1 MNEKQW
7 MKGGI
12 KMSFIDDMKIGK
24 KLIGGF
30 LVVVLILVVVAAIG
44 YVQMGALDKADT
56 ALYEDRALPLAQL
69 GIADSDF
76 QQMRAE
82 LYRYIAVPESRA
94 TAETTIAELRTEI
107 KKNMDAYRATTLTA
121 EEKTN
126 LAAFDT
132 NYAVFNT
139 QFDATIAAVDKKDQ
153 KAVDAA
159 LAEGSPLITARTGA
173 ATAIDGLVT
182 INIDEAKKLSDAN
195 TALYN
200 SSSMMMIIATIV
212 GIIIAI
218 ALALFLSKSIT
229 GPLDLASKN
238 LKELGNGHLG
248 NRMKMNR
255 KDEIGEMATTM
266 DAFSD
271 DLQNN
276 VVGVMKKIS
285 AGQFK
290 MQYLKPKDNQD
301 EITPALIDTLKAVLE
316 LTAETT
322 KLSTAAVE
330 GKLDTRADVTKLK
343 GDYRKIVE
351 GVNNTLDAVIGPLN
365 VAAEYVDRISKG
377 DIPAKITDNYNGDF
391 NEIKNNLNVCIGS
404 ISALV
409 ADAAML
415 RTAAIEGKLDT
426 RADAS
431 KHQGDYKKIVQG
443 VDDCLDAVIGPLNVA
458 AEYVDRI
465 SKGDIPPKITDN
477 YNGDFNEIK
486 SNLNNCIGSINML
499 VADAH
504 MLEKA
509 AVDGNLAT
517 RADTTKHHGDYKK
530 IVVGVNSCLDSVI
543 GPLNVAAD
551 YVDKISKGA
560 IPAKIT
566 DPYNGDFNIIKGNL
580 NTCIDSINALVAD
593 AGMLRTAAIEGKLD
607 TRADASKHQGDYR
620 KIVQGVDDC
629 LDAVIGPL
637 NVAAEYV
644 DRISKGDIP
653 AKITDNY
660 NGDFNEIKGNLNN
673 CIGSINALV
682 ADAGM
687 LRTAAIEGKLD
698 TRADASKH
706 QGDYKKIVQGVDDCL
721 DAVIGPL
728 NVAAEY
734 VERISKGDIP
744 PKITDK
750 YNGDFNEI
758 KGNLNTCIDS
768 INLLVS
774 DAGMLAKAA
783 DEGKLQTRAD
793 ATKHQGDFKKI
804 VDGVNNTLDL
814 VINPVNEAM
823 RLSEEYSHCNFNARV
838 DENLKVSGDF
848 VKFKNALNSIG
859 SSVQETIGLVN
870 TQTTE
875 NAKCNFTSHIDDTAH
890 VQGDFIAIKNSLN
903 SVTNE
908 VAKAFSS
915 VNLQI
920 TELAANAQEATASAK
935 EVAAGAGNVATS
947 VNNVSVAAEKGNEG
961 IKQILK
967 AVEDLSA
974 SVEEVTANTDSVTN
988 LARETNKLTKAG
1000 AELAGQAEQGM
1011 VSITKSTSEVDAII
1025 GDIKV
1030 RMNKIG
1036 EIVGIIT
1043 NLANQTNLLALN
1055 AAIEAARAGDAG
1067 KGFAVVASEVKS
1079 LAEES
1084 RESAENIARMI
1095 STLQEQT
1102 EKAAVAMNGANNEVK
1117 IGSGALAETIV
1128 FFNKIVKSVDE
1139 ITTSMEE
1146 VAKASEAQAK
1156 TVVELTTNVQNV
1168 STVNQSTAKE
1178 ATDAA
1183 AATQET
1189 SASIDQIATVIN
1201 TVNTIVEKVTRE
1213 TSKFRV

>member
-1 MNEKQW
+1 MCLTIYW
-7 MKGGI
+7 MKGVI

-30 LVVVLILVVVAAIG
+30 LIIVLILVVVAAIG
-44 YVQMGALDKADT
+44 YVQMGAMDKADT
-56 ALYEDRALPLAQL
+56 SLYEDRALPLGQL
-69 GIADSDF
+69 GLASSDF

-82 LYRYIAVPESRA
+82 LYRYIAVPDARA
-94 TAETTIAELRTEI
+94 ASETAIAELRTNI
-107 KKNMDAYRATTLTA
+107 KKNMDAYRATLLTA

-132 NYAVFNT
+132 NYAAFNT

-159 LAEGSPLITARTGA
+159 LAAGSPLITARTGA
-173 ATAIDGLVT
+173 ATAINSLVT
-182 INIDEAKKLSDAN
+182 INSDEAKKLSDAN

-229 GPLDLASKN
+229 GPLDLANRN

-248 NRMKMNR
+248 NRMKMTR

-266 DAFSD
+266 DTFSD
-271 DLQNN
+271 NLQNK
-276 VVGVMKKIS
+276 VVGVMKKIAEGDLS
-285 AGQFK
+285 TDVQA
-290 MQYLKPKDNQD
+290 MDAQD
-301 EITPALIDTLKAVLE
+301 EIAPALRTITVSLQALVADANL
-316 LTAETT
+316 
-322 KLSTAAVE
+322 LSKAAVE
-330 GKLDTRADVTKLK
+330 GKLDTRADASKHK
-343 GDYRKIVE
+343 GDYQKIVA

-415 RTAAIEGKLDT
+415 RTAAIDGKLDT

-486 SNLNNCIGSINML
+486 
-499 VADAH
+499 
-504 MLEKA
+504 
-509 AVDGNLAT
+509 
-517 RADTTKHHGDYKK
+517 
-530 IVVGVNSCLDSVI
+530 
-543 GPLNVAAD
+543 
-551 YVDKISKGA
+551 
-560 IPAKIT
+560 
-566 DPYNGDFNIIKGNL
+566 
-580 NTCIDSINALVAD
+580 
-593 AGMLRTAAIEGKLD
+593 
-607 TRADASKHQGDYR
+607 
-620 KIVQGVDDC
+620 
-629 LDAVIGPL
+629 
-637 NVAAEYV
+637 
-644 DRISKGDIP
+644 
-653 AKITDNY
+653 
-660 NGDFNEIKGNLNN
+660 GNLNN

-706 QGDYKKIVQGVDDCL
+706 QGDYQKIVQGVDDCL

-734 VERISKGDIP
+734 VDRISKGDIP
-744 PKITDK
+744 ARITDK

-768 INLLVS
+768 INLLVT

-870 TQTTE
+870 TQTSE
-875 NAKCNFTSHIDDTAH
+875 NAKCNFTARIDDTAH
-890 VQGDFIAIKNSLN
+890 VQGDFVGIKNSLN
-903 SVTNE
+903 NVTNE

-920 TELAANAQEATASAK
+920 TELAANAQEATASAR

-947 VNNVSVAAEKGNEG
+947 VNNVSMAAEKGNEG
-961 IKQILK
+961 IKEILK

-988 LARETNKLTKAG
+988 LARETNKLTQAG

-1011 VSITKSTSEVDAII
+1011 VSITKSSAEVDAII
-1025 GDIKV
+1025 SDIKV

-1036 EIVGIIT
+1036 EIVDIIT

-1067 KGFAVVASEVKS
+1067 KGFAVVATEVKS

-1084 RESAENIARMI
+1084 RESAENIGRMI
-1095 STLQEQT
+1095 GTLQEQS
-1102 EKAAVAMNGANNEVK
+1102 EKAAVAMAGANNEVK

-1168 STVNQSTAKE
+1168 SSVIQSTAKE

-1201 TVNTIVEKVTRE
+1201 TVNTIVEKVTKE